1 MNIKISKLLIPFY
14 FLFSYV
20 IIISCGSNNETSL
33 KPKEKEASNLE
44 TEGNAIDQTN
54 PTLMVFPS
62 DALLKRLGCISQLE
76 NQGTVC
82 YSRDF
87 NKVFIQDS
95 ELKFVIASVEEC
107 FSKIGYPL
115 ENLEQQLK
123 QIANDNSMD
132 AMEGVSKDA
141 RTMLMNTARPDFI
154 IEVDYEYKQ
163 DPMSRNPK
171 KILNYIITALDAYTN
186 KSVASLTR
194 ADIGSGDANS
204 SLGGLIKSDL
214 NQNISDFQKQIKQ
227 RFTDELANGIEI
239 TLRMTTD
246 EKANFKFSDECLGN
260 ENYNDWINSWLK
272 KNTIRSA
279 FKPVRNTDKEMK
291 FVNVRIK
298 TKTDDGQRYSAFDFA
313 NDLRNDFSK
322 GCGAKATNRTQ
333 GIGDAYLV
341 ISGLK

>member
-1 MNIKISKLLIPFY
+1 MKKLFF
-14 FLFSYV
+14 FLFCYV
-20 IIISCGSNNETSL
+20 FIISCGSNQRENSL
-33 KPKEKEASNLE
+33 KPTEKESESLK

-62 DALLKRLGCISQLE
+62 DALLKRLGCINQIE

-107 FSKIGYPL
+107 FSKIGYPM

-123 QIANDNSMD
+123 QITNDNSMD

-163 DPMSRNPK
+163 DQMSRNPK

-186 KSVASLTR
+186 KSIASVTR
-194 ADIGSGDANS
+194 ADIGSGGESA
-204 SLGGLIKSDL
+204 SLAGLIKSDL
-214 NQNISDFQKQIKQ
+214 NQNVGDFRKQIKQ
-227 RFTDELANGIEI
+227 RFSDELANGIEI
-239 TLRMTTD
+239 TLRMSTD
-246 EKANFKFSDECLGN
+246 EKAKFKFNDECLGSVS
-260 ENYNDWINSWLK
+260 YNDWINDWLK
-272 KNTIRSA
+272 KNTIKST
-279 FKPVRNTDKEMK
+279 FKPVKNTDKEMR
-291 FVNVRIK
+291 FTNVRIK
-298 TKTDDGQRYSAFDFA
+298 PKTENGQRYSAFDFA
-313 NDLRNDFSK
+313 NDLKNDFSK

>member
-1 MNIKISKLLIPFY
+1 MKTIFYCLLCFVFIA
-14 FLFSYV
+14 
-20 IIISCGSNNETSL
+20 SCGPNHETSF
-33 KPKEKEASNLE
+33 KPDEKEAVNFE

-54 PTLMVFPS
+54 PTLMIFPS
-62 DALLKRLGCISQLE
+62 DALLKRLDCIKGVE
-76 NQGTVC
+76 NQGVTA
-82 YSRDF
+82 YERDY
-87 NKVFIQDS
+87 NKSFIQDS

-107 FSKIGYPL
+107 FSKMGYPL

-123 QIANDNSMD
+123 QIANDNAMD

-141 RTMLMNTARPDFI
+141 RTLLMNTARPDFI

-163 DPMSRNPK
+163 DQRSRNPK

-194 ADIGSGDANS
+194 ADLGSGEENI
-204 SLGGLIKSDL
+204 SLGVLIKADL
-214 NQNISDFQKQIKQ
+214 DQNIGAFQKQIKQ
-227 RFTDELANGIEI
+227 RFSDQLANGIEI

-246 EKANFKFSDECLGN
+246 GNANFKFSDECLGN

-272 KNTIRSA
+272 TNTIRSS
-279 FKPVRNTDKEMK
+279 FKPVKNTDKEMK
-291 FVNVRIK
+291 FTNVRIK
-298 TKTDDGQRYSAFDFA
+298 SKNDNGQRYSAFDFA
-313 NDLRNDFSK
+313 NDLKNDFSK
-322 GCGAKATNRTQ
+322 GCGAKAINRTQ